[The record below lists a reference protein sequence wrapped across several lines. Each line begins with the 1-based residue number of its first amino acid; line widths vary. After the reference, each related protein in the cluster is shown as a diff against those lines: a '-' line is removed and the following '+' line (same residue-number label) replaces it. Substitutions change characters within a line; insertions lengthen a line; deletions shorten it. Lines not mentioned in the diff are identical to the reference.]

1 MLKNKIVLSD
11 GVERPGIESQG
22 LVLHAGIK
30 VTGQDKRLLYT
41 LHDYF
46 FLFAVSSVIKKKL
59 YNQTPRPGFGLFK

>member
-11 GVERPGIESQG
+11 GVEKTGIESQG

-41 LHDYF
+41 LHDYI
-46 FLFAVSSVIKKKL
+46 FLFAVSSVIKK
-59 YNQTPRPGFGLFK
+59 NIQPNASAGI